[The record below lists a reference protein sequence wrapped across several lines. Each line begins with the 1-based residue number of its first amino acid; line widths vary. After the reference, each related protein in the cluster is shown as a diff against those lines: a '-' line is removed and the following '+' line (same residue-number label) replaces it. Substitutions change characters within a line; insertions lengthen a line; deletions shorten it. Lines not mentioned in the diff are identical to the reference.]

1 MLTKRLLISALL
13 TVGTIGA
20 AAAPVASA
28 AATHFELS
36 FGTPVSH
43 EYVAAHRPGHVWV
56 PGHREWN
63 GYHRVWVPGHWER
76 VRGHREHDYDGYGYG
91 GYAQHTPRWDRDGD
105 GVPNRYD
112 ARPDNPYRY

>member
-13 TVGTIGA
+13 AVGTIGA
-20 AAAPVASA
+20 AATPVASA

-36 FGTPVSH
+36 FGTPVHH
-43 EYVAAHRPGHVWV
+43 EYAAAHRPGHVWV

-76 VRGHREHDYDGYGYG
+76 ERGYRGHG
-91 GYAQHTPRWDRDGD
+91 PRWDRDGD

-112 ARPDNPYRY
+112 ARPNNPYRY